1 MIINDMVLGN
11 LVWAELPPRLDTK
24 YNQLDNSSAINP
36 TDTHEK
42 EWEDVS
48 TDIDKKDDDTDLVDQ

>member
-1 MIINDMVLGN
+1 MVLGN

-48 TDIDKKDDDTDLVDQ
+48 TDIDKKDDDTDLVD

>member
-1 MIINDMVLGN
+1 MVLGN

-36 TDTHEK
+36 TDIHEK

-48 TDIDKKDDDTDLVDQ
+48 TDIDKKDDDADLVD

>member
-1 MIINDMVLGN
+1 MVLGN

-36 TDTHEK
+36 TDIHEK

-48 TDIDKKDDDTDLVDQ
+48 TDIDKKDDDADLVDQ